1 MTKIRKKNLSY
12 FKLASLISQK
22 LKIFN
27 IISFKKW
34 GGKRRNLFIYFFKL
48 SWGHLLKDGHPILS
62 HSYFTFRWG
71 YPMICTISSTI
82 CGLKT
87 SLLESFLDKHMPWIS
102 GQPNQHHPVI
112 TRRIMQMQPMA
123 PIPTATKTMS
133 FNVSPDI
140 DEKKT

>member
-1 MTKIRKKNLSY
+1 MR
-12 FKLASLISQK
+12 
-22 LKIFN
+22 
-27 IISFKKW
+27 
-34 GGKRRNLFIYFFKL
+34 
-48 SWGHLLKDGHPILS
+48 HLLKDGHPILS

-140 DEKKT
+140 DEKKHKQSTPAKRARERDDDAGGFQRILRFYPVVQPF

>member
-1 MTKIRKKNLSY
+1 MTINDH
-12 FKLASLISQK
+12 LIQ
-22 LKIFN
+22 LHI
-27 IISFKKW
+27 
-34 GGKRRNLFIYFFKL
+34 
-48 SWGHLLKDGHPILS
+48 
-62 HSYFTFRWG
+62 RWG
-71 YPMICTISSTI
+71 YPMICTTSSTI

-140 DEKKT
+140 DENNINKARRQSARASAMMMQAGS